1 MSKYI
6 DVPPANYDPPAKPP
20 SQGCEHKWVF
30 METVK
35 QRGER
40 ASFGISPQKE
50 WKRTDRFYCEKCLEI
65 KEIVKTEY
73 GYMDKPDWFD

>member
-1 MSKYI
+1 M
-6 DVPPANYDPPAKPP
+6 NE
-20 SQGCEHKWVF
+20 CEHKWVF

-50 WKRTDRFYCEKCLEI
+50 WKRIDRFYCEKCLEI
-65 KEIVKTEY
+65 KELTKTAP
-73 GYMDKPDWFD
+73 GYQDKPEWFD